1 MKSTAK
7 KHLEEIKTGLTRLSE
22 GLEAKMQAFESESQ
36 TALQNLNKA
45 LKKIG
50 DRVGGALQQDLDE
63 AELQAHLGAMEAR
76 QDWDELKTKVEK
88 AIHELSKSTQGQL
101 DAAELQ
107 AHLGYME
114 AVDRFA
120 EKRQAWEKEYEESV
134 KPQFEKAM
142 ATMRDEVDGFLKF
155 LSR

>member
-63 AELQAHLGAMEAR
+63 AELQAHLGAMEAGR
-76 QDWDELKTKVEK
+76 TGM
-88 AIHELSKSTQGQL
+88 S
-101 DAAELQ
+101 
-107 AHLGYME
+107 
-114 AVDRFA
+114 
-120 EKRQAWEKEYEESV
+120 
-134 KPQFEKAM
+134 
-142 ATMRDEVDGFLKF
+142 
-155 LSR
+155 